1 MGDANTRALED
12 KIRFLQ
18 KEAEAYKRQSYDQAD
33 LLLDLVPPLSR
44 LGHAASTEVVDAAL
58 ALARGVSKNSQD
70 VDAIREAADTFLD
83 IYKKANDA
91 GDLLPHDT
99 GWRKLL
105 VSATADFPVD
115 GQALKSFSQQLL
127 DGESLNNAL
136 QPLRAALLEAS
147 DSSSGLNVSTCER
160 LAELI
165 ATLPLEKMELLQ
177 ANKLSSRLRSEN
189 LAVDDLEQILDE
201 LASLLGHALQSTQK
215 RDQQMQRLVAQMSG
229 ELSVVEGFLGALN
242 QRDDASL
249 AEAITV
255 QQEISEQSHEIASV
269 FDNSESLLDIK
280 TQVVSRA
287 SSIRTRMD
295 RYAADAQTQ
304 REMAAHDTA
313 ELAGRLA
320 AVETELQ
327 NTREQL
333 EEAKESASTD
343 FLTGM
348 HNRLAFE
355 EAMGGWLK
363 EAKPGEK
370 LCCIIWDIDHFKKV
384 NDTYGHVVGDR
395 VLRAVAAIL
404 KDRVK
409 DEDMA
414 ARLGGEEFVT
424 VIRHT
429 DADGVLQWADSVREA
444 IAAEKHDADT
454 EVIQVSVSCGIAQ
467 YQRSDSLVS
476 ILARADKMLYSAKD
490 QGRNRCLLAA

>member
-1 MGDANTRALED
+1 MGDANTRKLED

-44 LGHAASTEVVDAAL
+44 LGHAAAPDVVDAAL
-58 ALARGVSKNSQD
+58 ELARGISKNSQD
-70 VDAIREAADTFLD
+70 IDTIREVADAFLA

-91 GDLLPHDT
+91 GDLQPHDI

-105 VSATADFPVD
+105 VSATADLPLD
-115 GQALKSFSQQLL
+115 RKALKDFSQLL
-127 DGESLNNAL
+127 LNGESLNNAL
-136 QPLRAALLEAS
+136 EPLKDALQQS
-147 DSSSGLNVSTCER
+147 GDNSGLDASTCER
-160 LAELI
+160 LAEMI
-165 ATLPLEKMELLQ
+165 AALPLEKLELLQ
-177 ANKLSSRLRSEN
+177 AGKLSSRLRHDS
-189 LAVDDLEQILDE
+189 LTMDDLQQILEE

-249 AEAITV
+249 AEAVTV
-255 QQEISEQSHEIASV
+255 QAEISEQSLGIAAV
-269 FDNSESLLDIK
+269 FDSNDSLVDVK
-280 TQVVSRA
+280 KQVLSRA
-287 SSIRTRMD
+287 ASIRTRMD
-295 RYAADAQTQ
+295 RYAADAQIQ
-304 REMAAHDTA
+304 RESAAHDTA

-327 NTREQL
+327 NTREEL
-333 EEAKESASTD
+333 EEAKETASTD
-343 FLTGM
+343 FLTGL

-355 EAMGGWLK
+355 QSMGQWLK
-363 EAKPGEK
+363 AAQPNEQ
-370 LCCIIWDIDHFKKV
+370 LCCIIWDVDYFKKV

-395 VLRAVAAIL
+395 VLRAVSAIL
-404 KDRVK
+404 KDRVG
-409 DEDMA
+409 DDDMA

-424 VIRHT
+424 VIRHS
-429 DADGVLQWADSVREA
+429 DPQAVLQWADGVREE
-444 IAAEKHDADT
+444 IASTQHDADT
-454 EVIQVSVSCGIAQ
+454 EMIAVSVSCGIAQ
-467 YQRSDSLVS
+467 YQRSDTLVS